1 MKLEVSFGGKGIVY
15 DRLSVN
21 QKKPEGPTPFWQVCF
36 TAFNIQVEYLI
47 SLEHKFYGFDYT
59 ACVESSI
66 DCQMH
71 LIVHCEFTD

>member
-1 MKLEVSFGGKGIVY
+1 MENVGHCVRQTLSF
-15 DRLSVN
+15 S
-21 QKKPEGPTPFWQVCF
+21 QPKKEPEGPTPFWQVCLLH
-36 TAFNIQVEYLI
+36 IQVEYLI
-47 SLEHKFYGFDYT
+47 SLEHKFYGFDYF